1 MVDPAIGPRL
11 VQAREALKLTQKG
24 MFEASGIPVSTQKK
38 YEGSH
43 REPGSAHL
51 SRLARTGIN
60 VNWLLTGAGNMLL
73 MLDEAHHAP
82 ASASALAG
90 AADFYPCGVPPG
102 PLLASSAVPYRVG
115 LVDSLLLE
123 QVIAV
128 FIEYIDANRDRVRID
143 RSRHAA
149 VIAVL
154 YKIAA
159 AAGKADKSELEQV
172 LRAAA

>member
-1 MVDPAIGPRL
+1 MIDPAIGARL
-11 VQAREALKLTQKG
+11 IQAREALNLTQKG
-24 MFEASGIPVSTQKK
+24 MFQTSGVPVSTLKK

-43 REPGSAHL
+43 REPGAAHL
-51 SRLARTGIN
+51 SRLARAGIN
-60 VNWLLTGAGNMLL
+60 VNWLLTGDGNMLL
-73 MLDEAHHAP
+73 MLDPAP
-82 ASASALAG
+82 AGESASMG
-90 AADFYPCGVPPG
+90 APELYPCGVPPG
-102 PLLASSAVPYRVG
+102 PLLASSAVPYRTG

-159 AAGKADKSELEQV
+159 ATGKADKSELEQV